1 MAIQFARIEIVSR
14 SSGGNACC
22 KGAYNARTKIKDE
35 QTNVTYNFQK
45 KGDNIYHEV
54 LLPEGADQKF
64 KDIKILMNEVEKC
77 EKRKDSQLLKDAV
90 IALPDDKELNLQDRI
105 EITKRII
112 EKRGWVKEGL
122 AVQVDIHEPHDGE
135 KNWHAHLLIT
145 TRRFTKE
152 GKGFG
157 VKARDLNPEFKNTGK
172 KTFIIPEE
180 TLLQHDTRDVINNYF
195 KELGL
200 ENRVDLIGTIGQ
212 EHIGPIRMRSV
223 LNQAADRNEERRIA
237 EIEHLSNGAAVLD
250 KVTSHISVFSR
261 SDLMRAVKCIPN
273 LERRE
278 RLVEDALSNKEIIPL
293 YQEGSGERGF
303 YTTAIVRAEELKL
316 IRLGGYIANQKNLM
330 TRDSGSEPS
339 VIAKIINED
348 ESLSCQQQEALSHL
362 TLTDSGIKI
371 LKGRAGSGK
380 SHVLGKLVSIANYS
394 QIDVIALAPTHK
406 AARELAAVGYNK
418 CDTIKGFLFKLYN
431 SKLDLPKGSLIVIDE
446 AGMVGNDD
454 YSEVLRVAA
463 ARSCN
468 VILVGDERQLS
479 SIGRGGMFE
488 VFADKFGS
496 YEMNDIRRQENEWS
510 KDIALAFSEGNIRC
524 GIDIL
529 KSNNR
534 LNNADIKIDS
544 MESLL
549 NSWNNSSEAVEH
561 RLIIAVKNTDVDA
574 LNAGA
579 RELLKA
585 KNILSGSEVLITK
598 DGKNYCF
605 MKNDR
610 IVFNQSNKEIGVSNG
625 DFGVVK
631 SLSSLKFTVTLDNN
645 KEVEFNLSEFS
656 GFKHGYASTVYKAQ
670 GSSIRDVYVLHD
682 GFSTSKNS
690 YVAMSRHIKDIHL
703 YTNKVATKTD
713 NHLIKQLGF
722 NPEAGS
728 SLNYY
733 TKEDLEAKSLAESKG
748 VFAKTVDKLSEK
760 LKSGITSFI
769 DKSSVDRDYYVFE
782 EPEVSKAEAFEILEL
797 VNEYNESPA
806 KSSSSVADEEEAFVL
821 EEKAVVGGYNI
832 NQKGG
837 GNNITKSSN
846 NITAKS
852 GNDISTANVTDSP
865 QQTPQFTNTVSVAK
879 SVAKQNMTPK
889 ERFYANR
896 DYLLKK
902 QAANNVD
909 YEQEN
914 QNLRQEIK
922 WNAERIALNLLG
934 LPNKRLS
941 DAKQLR
947 FGEQGAIAVMISG
960 EKWGNWYDFEK
971 GVGGD
976 LFDLVRNAK
985 ACDFKEA
992 ADYLREI
999 VGINNRDSNIV
1010 NFHNLNDRYVDHHK
1024 EKLKEKA
1031 EETHLAKKTE
1041 TLYTKSKEI
1050 LHTSTAARYLVK
1062 IRKIDFNFSRDKIG
1076 EDIRTTTIYEPS
1088 IQKTLPAI
1096 VAFARNKDGEIT
1108 GGQQL
1113 LLSSNPLGKA
1123 NVDTPRK
1130 SFGKITG
1137 SFVEISSPNRNIQ
1150 NLQNQLLKDH
1160 NTITIIAEG
1169 LETALSIQY
1178 ASIDAKI
1185 ICSLGIHNIKNYVPH
1200 KGEQI
1205 IIAADNDGK
1214 DAITNKT
1221 IIEASD
1227 SLRMSGAMVRIVRP
1241 EQIGDFNDILQ
1252 RSDIGGILEIREIFN
1267 PVINS
1272 FQAKTLVEFFA
1283 NFEELGKLTQ
1293 AAQKDLAYISK
1304 YTINKDKLLNEF
1316 KHSETRGIAELSNTK
1331 GAVMYAERSYNNHIQ
1346 VIEDIRTFGGD
1357 VDQKKLIGELSNIAT
1372 SGHFNYLNELCNNT
1386 LHGYISN
1393 QRNLF
1398 NKEKEQATDPDELL
1412 EVVAKE
1418 QRLLAGLRKEHK
1430 HAMVHYT
1437 FKDYKISEA
1446 AKISYEHPTLLQDV
1460 QKIIVEAR
1468 QEGFITNLEIM
1479 RTLKST
1485 INIEDIHTTLD
1496 KKRENHYIETNLES
1510 FKTAKI
1516 EAKLPEEM
1524 IAIIAKEQSFLADL
1538 HEVMKYPNEQKHILE
1553 SIDLAYAQKSD
1564 QLVNKLDTLIG
1575 RALTSGAKTQDEI
1588 VSELKN
1594 TENLKNTCINLD
1606 KELEV
1611 HNVQVNLSN
1620 FKQQKFESK
1629 LPEEIMNILSKEQSF
1644 LAELKANLRY
1654 RDVHPYS
1661 LLDLV
1666 HKACVVKEGNIIPL
1680 LQNAVAH
1687 TIEIGLKDR
1696 DIIVCELKDTT
1707 DLKSTYINLDKTLEA
1722 HHVKSILDKFAV
1734 AKLEAKSP
1742 EELITIL
1749 TKEQRYLAELNDTIK
1764 YPDQH
1769 SKDLLDRVAEARL
1782 GQQNNIISILGK
1794 TVEDAIET
1802 GFKNKSTITYELKN
1816 APDLN
1821 SAYFNLDRELENHR
1835 VQTTLN
1841 NFTRQKEQAKT
1852 LPEILQITAGKQE
1865 FLSSLHNTI
1874 KYPELQSQTLLD
1886 SISNAHKGQQ
1896 DNIMQELHNVSVHI
1910 TKHKITPEQ
1919 DLFGRLKNSEDIHT
1933 TVKELTKTAVEHHG
1947 SFVNTN
1953 INRLIKHERLKM
1965 GEIIFD
1971 CPMKYLKHEIENPA
1985 HAYADI
1991 AVYKKAIPRLQ
2002 EIMNKLELK
2011 KDHEHSMGGMSM

>member
-1 MAIQFARIEIVSR
+1 MAIQFARIEIVGR
-14 SSGGNACC
+14 GSGGNACC
-22 KGAYNARTKIKDE
+22 KGAYNARTIIKD
-35 QTNVTYNFQK
+35 QKTNITYNFSNR
-45 KGDNIYHEV
+45 GDNVYHEI
-54 LLPEGADQKF
+54 LLPEVVDQKF
-64 KDIKILMNEVEKC
+64 KNISELMNAVEHI
-77 EKRKDSQLLKDAV
+77 ERKDNSQLLKDAV
-90 IALPDDKELNLQDRI
+90 IALPDDKELDLQDRI
-105 EITKRII
+105 NITHRMIDKMQ
-112 EKRGWVKEGL
+112 WVKNGL

-135 KNWHAHLLIT
+135 KNWHAHLLIL
-145 TRRFTKE
+145 TRRFTE
-152 GKGFG
+152 DGKRLYHK
-157 VKARDLNPEFKNTGK
+157 KARDLNPEFKTGK
-172 KTFIIPEE
+172 YGNFIIPEE
-180 TLLQHDTRDVINNYF
+180 TLLQHHTRDVINDYF

-200 ENRVDLIGTIGQ
+200 ENRVDLISETPQ
-212 EHIGPIRMRSV
+212 EHVGSVRMRSV
-223 LNQAADRNEERRIA
+223 LNESVIRNEERKFADIELLKTGVDVIARITKRA
-237 EIEHLSNGAAVLD
+237 SI
-250 KVTSHISVFSR
+250 FSR
-261 SDLMRAVKCIPN
+261 GDLERAVKCIPSPEKATN
-273 LERRE
+273 LI
-278 RLVEDALSNKEIIPL
+278 LDALNSDQITAL
-293 YQEGSGERGF
+293 YHEGRGEAGF
-303 YTTAIVRAEELKL
+303 YTTPEVRAEELKL
-316 IRLGGYIANQKNLM
+316 MRLGGYIEKQKNLM
-330 TRDSGSEPS
+330 TRDSGVEPS

-348 ESLSCQQQEALSHL
+348 QSLSNQQQEALAHL
-362 TLTDSGIKI
+362 TLADSGIKI

-380 SHVLGKLVSIANYS
+380 SHVLGKLASIANYS
-394 QIDVIALAPTHK
+394 QINVIALAPTHK
-406 AARELAAVGYNK
+406 ASRELARVGYDK

-431 SKLDLPKGSLIVIDE
+431 SKVDLPKNSLIIIDE
-446 AGMVGNDD
+446 GGMVSNDD

-463 ARSCN
+463 SRSCN
-468 VILVGDERQLS
+468 VILAGDERQLS

-488 VFADKFGS
+488 VFAGKFGS
-496 YEMNDIRRQENEWS
+496 YEMNDIRRQESEWS
-510 KDIALAFSEGNIRC
+510 KDVALAFSEGNIKQ
-524 GIDIL
+524 GINVL

-534 LNNADIKIDS
+534 INNADTKIDS

-549 NSWNNSSEAVEH
+549 NSWNSSSEAVEN

-579 RELLKA
+579 RELLKT
-585 KNILSGSEVLITK
+585 KNILSGEEILITK
-598 DGKNYCF
+598 DVKNYCF

-625 DFGVVK
+625 DFGIVK
-631 SLSSLKFTVTLDNN
+631 SLSSSKFTVMLDNK

-690 YVAMSRHIKDIHL
+690 YVAMSRHINDIHL

-733 TKEDLEAKSLAESKG
+733 TKEDLEAKSLSESKG
-748 VFAKTVDKLSEK
+748 VFAKTVDKLSER

-782 EPEVSKAEAFEILEL
+782 KPEVSKAEAFEILEL

-806 KSSSSVADEEEAFVL
+806 KSSSVTDEEAFVL

-832 NQKGG
+832 NQKGRS
-837 GNNITKSSN
+837 NNSITKSSN
-846 NITAKS
+846 NIASKS
-852 GNDISTANVTDSP
+852 GNDISTVNVTTSP
-865 QQTPQFTNTVSVAK
+865 QQSPQFTNTVLPI
-879 SVAKQNMTPK
+879 KQNMTPK
-889 ERFYANR
+889 ERFYVNR
-896 DYLLKK
+896 DYLLAK
-902 QAANNVD
+902 QATNNVN
-909 YEQEN
+909 YEQDN

-934 LPNKRLS
+934 EPNRRLS
-941 DAKQLR
+941 DGKQLR
-947 FGEQGAIAVMISG
+947 FGEQGGVAVMISG
-960 EKWGNWYDFEK
+960 EKRGNWYNFEK

-976 LFDLVRNAK
+976 LFDLVCDAK

-992 ADYLREI
+992 ADYLRGI
-999 VGINNRDSNIV
+999 VGINNKTSNIV
-1010 NFHNLNDRYVDHHK
+1010 NLHNLNDRYVDHHK
-1024 EKLKEKA
+1024 EKGREKA

-1041 TLYTKSKEI
+1041 TLYAKSKEI

-1062 IRKIDFNFSRDKIG
+1062 ARKIDLASFQDNVG
-1076 EDIRTTTIYEPS
+1076 EDIRTATIYEPS

-1137 SFVEISSPNRNIQ
+1137 SFVEISSPSRNIQ

-1178 ASIDAKI
+1178 AGIDAKI
-1185 ICSLGIHNIKNYVPH
+1185 ICSLGIHNIKNYVPQG
-1200 KGEQI
+1200 GEQI

-1214 DAITNKT
+1214 DATTNKT

-1272 FQAKTLVEFFA
+1272 FKAKTLAEFFA
-1283 NFEELGKLTQ
+1283 NFDELGKLTQ
-1293 AAQKDLAYISK
+1293 AARKDLAYISK

-1372 SGHFNYLNELCNNT
+1372 SGHFNYLNELCDNT

-1398 NKEKEQATDPDELL
+1398 NKEKEQAADPDELL

-1418 QRLLAGLRKEHK
+1418 QRLLTGLWKEHK

-1437 FKDYKISEA
+1437 FKNYKISEA
-1446 AKISYEHPTLLQDV
+1446 AKISYEQPTLLEDV

-1496 KKRENHYIETNLES
+1496 KKRDNHYIETNLES
-1510 FKTAKI
+1510 FNTAKI

-1524 IAIIAKEQSFLADL
+1524 IAIIAKEQSFLAGL
-1538 HEVMKYPNEQKHILE
+1538 HETIKYPNEQKHILE

-1564 QLVNKLDTLIG
+1564 QLVDKLDTLVR

-1606 KELEV
+1606 KEIEV

-1629 LPEEIMNILSKEQSF
+1629 LPEEIMEILSKEQSF

-1654 RDVHPYS
+1654 MDVHPYS

-1666 HKACVVKEGNIIPL
+1666 HKACVVKDGNIITL

-1696 DIIVCELKDTT
+1696 DIIICELKDTT
-1707 DLKSTYINLDKTLEA
+1707 DLKSTYINLDKALEV
-1722 HHVKSILDKFAV
+1722 HHVKSTLDKFAV
-1734 AKLEAKSP
+1734 AKLEAKLP
-1742 EELITIL
+1742 EELIAIF
-1749 TKEQRYLAELNDTIK
+1749 TKEQRYLAELTDTIK

-1802 GFKNKSTITYELKN
+1802 GFKNKSTIAYELKN

-1852 LPEILQITAGKQE
+1852 LPEILQITAGRQE

-1874 KYPELQSQTLLD
+1874 KYSELQSQDLLD
-1886 SISNAHKGQQ
+1886 SIIPIA
-1896 DNIMQELHNVSVHI
+1896 I
-1910 TKHKITPEQ
+1910 
-1919 DLFGRLKNSEDIHT
+1919 
-1933 TVKELTKTAVEHHG
+1933 
-1947 SFVNTN
+1947 
-1953 INRLIKHERLKM
+1953 INRV
-1965 GEIIFD
+1965 
-1971 CPMKYLKHEIENPA
+1971 YLSNL
-1985 HAYADI
+1985 YT
-1991 AVYKKAIPRLQ
+1991 
-2002 EIMNKLELK
+2002 
-2011 KDHEHSMGGMSM
+2011 

>member
-1 MAIQFARIEIVSR
+1 MAIQFARIEIVGR
-14 SSGGNACC
+14 GSGGNACC
-22 KGAYNARTKIKDE
+22 KGAYNARTIIKD
-35 QTNVTYNFQK
+35 QKTNITYNFSNR
-45 KGDNIYHEV
+45 GDNVYHEI
-54 LLPEGADQKF
+54 LLPEGVDQRF
-64 KDIKILMNEVEKC
+64 RNISELMNAVEHI
-77 EKRKDSQLLKDAV
+77 ERKDNSQLLKDAV
-90 IALPDDKELNLQDRI
+90 IALPDDKELDLQDRI
-105 EITKRII
+105 NITHRII
-112 EKRGWVKEGL
+112 DKMQWVKNGL

-135 KNWHAHLLIT
+135 KNWHAHLLVT
-145 TRRFTKE
+145 TRRFTE
-152 GKGFG
+152 DGKRLYHR
-157 VKARDLNPEFKNTGK
+157 KARDLNPEFKTGK
-172 KTFIIPEE
+172 YGNFIIPEE
-180 TLLQHDTRDVINNYF
+180 TLLQHNTRDVINDYF

-200 ENRVDLIGTIGQ
+200 ENRVDLISETPQ
-212 EHIGPIRMRSV
+212 EHIGPVRMRSV
-223 LNQAADRNEERRIA
+223 LNESVIRNEERKFADIESLKTGVDVIARITKRA
-237 EIEHLSNGAAVLD
+237 SI
-250 KVTSHISVFSR
+250 FSR

-273 LERRE
+273 HEKAASLVLE
-278 RLVEDALSNKEIIPL
+278 ALNSDQITAL
-293 YQEGSGERGF
+293 YHEGGGEAGF
-303 YTTAIVRAEELKL
+303 YTTPEVRAEELKL
-316 IRLGGYIANQKNLM
+316 MRLGGYIEKQKNLM
-330 TRDSGSEPS
+330 TRDSSFEAS
-339 VIAKIINED
+339 IISKIINED
-348 ESLSCQQQEALSHL
+348 QSLSNQQQEALAHL
-362 TLTDSGIKI
+362 TLADSGIKI

-380 SHVLGKLVSIANYS
+380 SHVLGKLASIANYS
-394 QIDVIALAPTHK
+394 QINIIALAPTHK

-468 VILVGDERQLS
+468 VILSGDERQLS

-496 YEMNDIRRQENEWS
+496 YEMNDIRRQESQWS

-529 KSNNR
+529 KLNNR
-534 LNNADIKIDS
+534 LNNADTKIDS
-544 MESLL
+544 MELLL
-549 NSWNNSSEAVEH
+549 NSWNSSSEAVEN

-585 KNILSGSEVLITK
+585 KNILSEEEILITK

-625 DFGVVK
+625 DFGIVK
-631 SLSSLKFTVTLDNN
+631 SLSSSKFTVTLDNK

-733 TKEDLEAKSLAESKG
+733 TKEDLEVKSLSESKG
-748 VFAKTVDKLSEK
+748 VFAKTVDRLSEK

-782 EPEVSKAEAFEILEL
+782 KPEVSKAEAFEILEL
-797 VNEYNESPA
+797 VNEYNES
-806 KSSSSVADEEEAFVL
+806 SVRSSSVTDEEAFVL
-821 EEKAVVGGYNI
+821 EERVVVGGYNI

-852 GNDISTANVTDSP
+852 GNDIATSNPNTLS
-865 QQTPQFTNTVSVAK
+865 QQSPQFTNTVS
-879 SVAKQNMTPK
+879 SRKQSMTPK

-934 LPNKRLS
+934 EPNRRLS
-941 DAKQLR
+941 DGKQLR
-947 FGEQGAIAVMISG
+947 FGEQGGVAVMISG
-960 EKWGNWYDFEK
+960 EKRGNWYDFEK

-992 ADYLREI
+992 ANYLREI

-1031 EETHLAKKTE
+1031 EEIALAKKTE
-1041 TLYTKSKEI
+1041 TLYAKSKEI
-1050 LHTSTAARYLVK
+1050 LYTSTAARYLVK

-1096 VAFARNKDGEIT
+1096 VAFARNQDGEIT

-1113 LLSSNPLGKA
+1113 LLSTNSLGKA

-1150 NLQNQLLKDH
+1150 NLQNQFLKDH

-1178 ASIDAKI
+1178 AGIDAKI

-1214 DAITNKT
+1214 DATTNKT

-1227 SLRMSGAMVRIVRP
+1227 SLRMSGAAVRVVRP
-1241 EQIGDFNDILQ
+1241 EQVGDFNDILQ
-1252 RSDIGGILEIREIFN
+1252 RNGIGGILEIREIFN

-1398 NKEKEQATDPDELL
+1398 NKEKEQAADPDELL

-1446 AKISYEHPTLLQDV
+1446 AKISYEQPTLLEDV

-1553 SIDLAYAQKSD
+1553 SMELAYAQKSD
-1564 QLVNKLDTLIG
+1564 QLVNKLDTLVG
-1575 RALTSGAKTQDEI
+1575 RALRSGAKTQDEI
-1588 VSELKN
+1588 VSELKSA
-1594 TENLKNTCINLD
+1594 ENLKNTCINLD

-1629 LPEEIMNILSKEQSF
+1629 LPEEIMNILSKEQNF

-1666 HKACVVKEGNIIPL
+1666 HKACVVKDGNIIPL

-1696 DIIVCELKDTT
+1696 DIIVCELKDTN
-1707 DLKSTYINLDKTLEA
+1707 DLKSTYINLDKALEV
-1722 HHVKSILDKFAV
+1722 HHVKSTLDKFAV
-1734 AKLEAKSP
+1734 AKLEAKLP
-1742 EELITIL
+1742 EELIAIF
-1749 TKEQRYLAELNDTIK
+1749 TKEQKYLAELNDTIK

-1802 GFKNKSTITYELKN
+1802 GFKNKSTIAYELKN
-1816 APDLN
+1816 VPDLN

-1835 VQTTLN
+1835 IQVHLN
-1841 NFTRQKEQAKT
+1841 NFTRQKEQAKI
-1852 LPEILQITAGKQE
+1852 LPEILQITADKQE

-1896 DNIMQELHNVSVHI
+1896 DNIMQELYNVTSHI
-1910 TKHKITPEQ
+1910 TAHKITPEQ

-1933 TVKELTKTAVEHHG
+1933 TVKELTKLAVEHHG

-2011 KDHEHSMGGMSM
+2011 KEHEHSMGGMSM

>member
-1 MAIQFARIEIVSR
+1 MAIQFARIEIVGR
-14 SSGGNACC
+14 SSGGKACC
-22 KGAYNARTKIKDE
+22 KAAYNARTIIKD
-35 QTNVTYNFQK
+35 QKTNITYNFSNR
-45 KGDNIYHEV
+45 GDNVYHEV
-54 LLPEGADQKF
+54 LLPEGVDQRF
-64 KDIKILMNEVEKC
+64 KNISELMNAVEHI
-77 EKRKDSQLLKDAV
+77 ERKDNSQLLKDAV
-90 IALPDDKELNLQDRI
+90 IALPDDKELDLQDRI
-105 EITKRII
+105 NITHRII
-112 EKRGWVKEGL
+112 DKMQWVNNGL
-122 AVQVDIHEPHDGE
+122 AVQIDIHEPHDGE
-135 KNWHAHLLIT
+135 KNWHAHLLVT
-145 TRRFTKE
+145 TRRFTE
-152 GKGFG
+152 DGKRLYHR
-157 VKARDLNPEFKNTGK
+157 KARDLNPEFKTGK
-172 KTFIIPEE
+172 YGNFIIPEE
-180 TLLQHDTRDVINNYF
+180 TLLQHHTRDAINDYF

-200 ENRVDLIGTIGQ
+200 ENRVDLISETPQ
-212 EHIGPIRMRSV
+212 EHTGPVRMRSI
-223 LNQAADRNEERRIA
+223 LNESVIRNEERKFAGIESLITGADVIARITKHA
-237 EIEHLSNGAAVLD
+237 SIFNV
-250 KVTSHISVFSR
+250 K
-261 SDLMRAVKCIPN
+261 DLERAVKCIPSHERAAN
-273 LERRE
+273 LV
-278 RLVEDALSNKEIIPL
+278 LDALNSDQITAL
-293 YQEGSGERGF
+293 YHEGGGEAGF
-303 YTTAIVRAEELKL
+303 YTTVIVRAEELKL
-316 IRLGGYIANQKNLM
+316 MRLGGYIANQKNLM
-330 TRDSGSEPS
+330 ARDSRLESS

-348 ESLSCQQQEALSHL
+348 ESLSGQQKEALSHL
-362 TLTDSGIKI
+362 TLADSGIKI

-380 SHVLGKLVSIANYS
+380 SHVLGKLASIANYAG
-394 QIDVIALAPTHK
+394 INVIALAPTHK
-406 AARELAAVGYNK
+406 GARELEAVGYNK
-418 CDTIKGFLFKLYN
+418 SDTIKGFLFKLYN
-431 SKLDLPKGSLIVIDE
+431 SKLDLPKNSLIVIDE

-463 ARSCN
+463 SRSCN
-468 VILVGDERQLS
+468 VILAGDERQLS

-496 YEMNDIRRQENEWS
+496 YEMNDIRRQESQWS
-510 KDIALAFSEGNIRC
+510 KDIALAFSEGNIRF

-534 LNNADIKIDS
+534 LNNADTKIDS

-549 NSWNNSSEAVEH
+549 NSWNSSSEAVEN
-561 RLIIAVKNTDVDA
+561 RLIIAVKNIDVDT

-585 KNILSGSEVLITK
+585 KNILSGEEILIIK
-598 DGKNYCF
+598 DGKDYCF
-605 MKNDR
+605 MQNDR

-625 DFGVVK
+625 DFGIVK
-631 SLSSLKFTVTLDNN
+631 SLSSIKFTIMLDNK

-733 TKEDLEAKSLAESKG
+733 TKEDLEVKSLSESKG

-760 LKSGITSFI
+760 LKSGITSFV

-782 EPEVSKAEAFEILEL
+782 KPEVSKAEAFEILEL

-806 KSSSSVADEEEAFVL
+806 KSSSVADEEALVL
-821 EEKAVVGGYNI
+821 EEKAVANGYNT
-832 NQKGG
+832 NQKGV
-837 GNNITKSSN
+837 GNNITKASN
-846 NITAKS
+846 NITSKS
-852 GNDISTANVTDSP
+852 GNDISAANPNTLS
-865 QQTPQFTNTVSVAK
+865 QQQSQFTNTVSVAK

-922 WNAERIALNLLG
+922 WNSERIALNLLG

-960 EKWGNWYDFEK
+960 EKRGNWYNFEK
-971 GVGGD
+971 GTGGD
-976 LFDLVRNAK
+976 LFDLVRDVK

-992 ADYLREI
+992 ADYLRGV
-999 VGINNRDSNIV
+999 VGIDNKTSNIV
-1010 NFHNLNDRYVDHHK
+1010 NLHDFNDRYVDHHK

-1031 EETHLAKKTE
+1031 EEISLAKKTE
-1041 TLYTKSKEI
+1041 TLYAKSKAI
-1050 LHTSTAARYLVK
+1050 LYTSTAARYLVK
-1062 IRKIDFNFSRDKIG
+1062 TRKLDFAAFQEKIG
-1076 EDIRTTTIYEPS
+1076 DDIRTTTIYEPS

-1096 VAFARNKDGEIT
+1096 VAFARNQDGEIT

-1160 NTITIIAEG
+1160 KTITIIAEG

-1178 ASIDAKI
+1178 AGIDAKI
-1185 ICSLGIHNIKNYVPH
+1185 ICSLGIHNIKNYVPQG
-1200 KGEQI
+1200 GEQI

-1241 EQIGDFNDILQ
+1241 DQIGDFNDILQ

-1283 NFEELGKLTQ
+1283 NFEELSKLTQ

-1316 KHSETRGIAELSNTK
+1316 KHSETRGIAELSNIK

-1346 VIEDIRTFGGD
+1346 VIEDIRTLGGD

-1398 NKEKEQATDPDELL
+1398 NKEKEQAADPDELL

-1418 QRLLAGLRKEHK
+1418 QLLLAGLRKEHK

-1446 AKISYEHPTLLQDV
+1446 AKISHEQPKLLQDI

-1468 QEGFITNLEIM
+1468 QEGSMTDSEIM

-1516 EAKLPEEM
+1516 EAKLPEE
-1524 IAIIAKEQSFLADL
+1524 
-1538 HEVMKYPNEQKHILE
+1538 
-1553 SIDLAYAQKSD
+1553 
-1564 QLVNKLDTLIG
+1564 
-1575 RALTSGAKTQDEI
+1575 
-1588 VSELKN
+1588 
-1594 TENLKNTCINLD
+1594 
-1606 KELEV
+1606 
-1611 HNVQVNLSN
+1611 
-1620 FKQQKFESK
+1620 
-1629 LPEEIMNILSKEQSF
+1629 IMSILSKEQSF
-1644 LAELKANLRY
+1644 LAELKDNLQY
-1654 RDVHPYS
+1654 RDIHEYS
-1661 LLDLV
+1661 LLDSV
-1666 HKACVVKEGNIIPL
+1666 RKACEVKDRNIIPL
-1680 LQNAVAH
+1680 LQKAVVD

-1696 DIIVCELKDTT
+1696 DVIAYELKDTN
-1707 DLKSTYINLDKTLEA
+1707 DLKSTYINLDKTLEV
-1722 HHVKSILDKFAV
+1722 HQVKSILDKFAV
-1734 AKLEAKSP
+1734 AKLEAKSS
-1742 EELITIL
+1742 EELITIF
-1749 TKEQRYLAELNDTIK
+1749 TKEQKYLAELNTTIK

-1769 SKDLLDRVAEARL
+1769 SKDLLDRIAEARL
-1782 GQQNNIISILGK
+1782 EQQNNIISILGK

-1802 GFKNKSTITYELKN
+1802 GFKNKSTIAYELKN

-1841 NFTRQKEQAKT
+1841 NFSLQKAEAKT
-1852 LPEILQITAGKQE
+1852 LPEILQITAGRQE

-1874 KYPELQSQTLLD
+1874 KYPELQSQDLLD

-1896 DNIMQELHNVSVHI
+1896 DNIMQELYNVTAHI
-1910 TKHKITPEQ
+1910 TKHKISPEQ
-1919 DLFGRLKNSEDIHT
+1919 DLLDQIKNSEDTHATI
-1933 TVKELTKTAVEHHG
+1933 KELTKAAVEHHG

-1965 GEIIFD
+1965 GDVIFD
-1971 CPMKYLKHEIENPA
+1971 CPMKYLRHEIENPA

-1991 AVYKKAIPRLQ
+1991 AVYKKSIPRLQ

-2011 KDHEHSMGGMSM
+2011 KEHEHSMGGMSM

>member
-1 MAIQFARIEIVSR
+1 MAIGFAHPEYVSR
-14 SSGGNACC
+14 SAGANACC
-22 KGAYNARTKIKDE
+22 KSAYNARDKIKDLNSGVIYNW
-35 QTNVTYNFQK
+35 QRRNDNV
-45 KGDNIYHEV
+45 YHDI
-54 LLPEGADQKF
+54 LLPNHVDKKF
-64 KDIKILMNEVEKC
+64 KNAAVLANEVERTEKKC
-77 EKRKDSQLLKDAV
+77 NSQLYVEWLLALPKEENVSLELKLEMVNEFIKRK
-90 IALPDDKELNLQDRI
+90 
-105 EITKRII
+105 
-112 EKRGWVKEGL
+112 GWINEGL
-122 AVQVDIHEPHDGE
+122 GVQVDIHKPHGDDI
-135 KNWHAHLLIT
+135 NWHAHLLVT
-145 TRRFTKE
+145 TRRFTE
-152 GKGFG
+152 DGKRLGA
-157 VKARDLNPEFKNTGK
+157 KARDLQPEVKYGK
-172 KTFIIPEE
+172 VQKTPEI
-180 TLLQHDTRDVINNYF
+180 DNNIFWRDVQNDKF
-195 KELGL
+195 KEHGMP
-200 ENRVDLIGTIGQ
+200 NRVDLNGEIAQ

-223 LNQAADRNEERRIA
+223 LNEAVIRNEERKFA
-237 EIEHLSNGAAVLD
+237 NIESLKTGADVID
-250 KVTSHISVFSR
+250 RVTKYASIFNVK
-261 SDLMRAVKCIPN
+261 DLERAVKCIPSHERAAN
-273 LERRE
+273 LV
-278 RLVEDALSNKEIIPL
+278 LDALNSDQITAL
-293 YQEGSGERGF
+293 YHEGGGESGF

-316 IRLGGYIANQKNLM
+316 IRLGGYMANQKNLM
-330 TRDSGSEPS
+330 TRDLGVEPS
-339 VIAKIINED
+339 VIAKIINKD
-348 ESLSCQQQEALSHL
+348 ESLSNQQQEALSHL
-362 TLTDSGIKI
+362 TLTGCGIKI

-380 SHVLGKLVSIANYS
+380 SHVLGKLASIANYS
-394 QIDVIALAPTHK
+394 QINVIALAPTHK

-418 CDTIKGFLFKLYN
+418 SDTIKGFLFKLYN
-431 SKLDLPKGSLIVIDE
+431 SKLDLPKNSLIVIDE

-468 VILVGDERQLS
+468 VILSGDERQLS

-496 YEMNDIRRQENEWS
+496 YEMNDIRRQESQWS

-534 LNNADIKIDS
+534 LNNADTKIDS

-549 NSWNNSSEAVEH
+549 NSWNSSSEAVEN
-561 RLIIAVKNTDVDA
+561 RLIIAVKNIDVDA

-585 KNILSGSEVLITK
+585 KNILSGEEILITK

-625 DFGVVK
+625 DFGIVK
-631 SLSSLKFTVTLDNN
+631 SLSSSKFTVTLDNK

-682 GFSTSKNS
+682 GFSTNKNS

-733 TKEDLEAKSLAESKG
+733 TKEDLEAKRLSESKG
-748 VFAKTVDKLSEK
+748 VFAKTVDRLSEK

-782 EPEVSKAEAFEILEL
+782 KPEVSKAEAFEILEL
-797 VNEYNESPA
+797 VNEYNESLA
-806 KSSSSVADEEEAFVL
+806 KSSSSVADEEALVL
-821 EEKAVVGGYNI
+821 EERAVANGYNI

-846 NITAKS
+846 NITSKS
-852 GNDISTANVTDSP
+852 GNDISAANPNTLS
-865 QQTPQFTNTVSVAK
+865 QQSPQFTNTVPR
-879 SVAKQNMTPK
+879 KQNMTPK

-934 LPNKRLS
+934 EPNKRLS
-941 DAKQLR
+941 DGKQLR
-947 FGEQGAIAVMISG
+947 FGEQGGVAVMISG
-960 EKWGNWYDFEK
+960 EKRGNWYDFEK
-971 GVGGD
+971 GTGGD
-976 LFDLVRNAK
+976 LFDLVRDAK

-992 ADYLREI
+992 ADYLRGV
-999 VGINNRDSNIV
+999 VGIDNKTSNIV
-1010 NFHNLNDRYVDHHK
+1010 NLHDFNDRYVDHHK

-1031 EETHLAKKTE
+1031 EEIASAKKTE
-1041 TLYTKSKEI
+1041 TLYAKSKAI
-1050 LHTSTAARYLVK
+1050 LYTSTAARYLVK
-1062 IRKIDFNFSRDKIG
+1062 TRKIDFAAFQEKIG
-1076 EDIRTTTIYEPS
+1076 DDIRTTTIYEP
-1088 IQKTLPAI
+1088 ILQKTLPAI
-1096 VAFARNKDGEIT
+1096 VAFARNQDGEIT

-1137 SFVEISSPNRNIQ
+1137 SFVEISSPNRNMQ

-1160 NTITIIAEG
+1160 NTITVIAEG

-1178 ASIDAKI
+1178 AGIDAKI
-1185 ICSLGIHNIKNYVPH
+1185 ICSLGIHNIKNYVPQE
-1200 KGEQI
+1200 GEQI

-1214 DAITNKT
+1214 DATTNKT

-1227 SLRMSGAMVRIVRP
+1227 SLRMSGAIVRIAKP
-1241 EQIGDFNDILQ
+1241 EQVGDFNDILQ
-1252 RSDIGGILEIREIFN
+1252 RSNEGGILEIREIFN

-1272 FQAKTLVEFFA
+1272 FKAKTLAEFFA
-1283 NFEELGKLTQ
+1283 NFEELDKLTQ
-1293 AAQKDLAYISK
+1293 AARQDLSYISK

-1316 KHSETRGIAELSNTK
+1316 KHSEARGIAELSNTK

-1346 VIEDIRTFGGD
+1346 VIEDIRAFGGD

-1372 SGHFNYLNELCNNT
+1372 SGHFNYLNELCQDT

-1393 QRNLF
+1393 KRSLL
-1398 NKEKEQATDPDELL
+1398 NKEKEQAADPDELL
-1412 EVVAKE
+1412 GVVAKE

-1430 HAMVHYT
+1430 HAIVRYT

-1446 AKISYEHPTLLQDV
+1446 AKISYEQPTLLEDV
-1460 QKIIVEAR
+1460 RKIIVEAR
-1468 QEGFITNLEIM
+1468 QEGSIPNLEIM

-1485 INIEDIHTTLD
+1485 INIEEIHTNLD

-1524 IAIIAKEQSFLADL
+1524 IAIIVKEQSFLADL
-1538 HEVMKYPNEQKHILE
+1538 HETIKYPNEQKHILE

-1564 QLVNKLDTLIG
+1564 QLVDKLDTLVG

-1588 VSELKN
+1588 IAQLKSE
-1594 TENLKNTCINLD
+1594 ENLKNTCINLD
-1606 KELEV
+1606 KNLEV

-1629 LPEEIMNILSKEQSF
+1629 LPEEIMDILSKEQSF
-1644 LAELKANLRY
+1644 LAELKTNLRY
-1654 RDVHPYS
+1654 RDVHPHS

-1666 HKACVVKEGNIIPL
+1666 HKACVVKDGNIIPL
-1680 LQNAVAH
+1680 LKNAVVD

-1696 DIIVCELKDTT
+1696 DIIVCELKSAT

-1722 HHVKSILDKFAV
+1722 HHVKSTLDKFA
-1734 AKLEAKSP
+1734 AGKLEARLP
-1742 EELITIL
+1742 EELIGIF
-1749 TKEQRYLAELNDTIK
+1749 TKEQQYLAELNDTIK
-1764 YPDQH
+1764 YHDQH

-1782 GQQNNIISILGK
+1782 EQQNNIISILGK
-1794 TVEDAIET
+1794 TVEDIIKT
-1802 GFKNKSTITYELKN
+1802 GFKDSSTITYELKN

-1821 SAYFNLDRELENHR
+1821 SAYFNLDSEFENHS

-1841 NFTRQKEQAKT
+1841 NFSIQKAEAKT
-1852 LPEILQITAGKQE
+1852 LPEILQITAGRQE

-1886 SISNAHKGQQ
+1886 SIAKAHHGEQ
-1896 DNIMQELHNVSVHI
+1896 DNVMQELNSLTAHI
-1910 TKHKITPEQ
+1910 TEHKIRPEQ
-1919 DLFGRLKNSEDIHT
+1919 DLLEQLKNSEDTHAT
-1933 TVKELTKTAVEHHG
+1933 MKELTKSVLEHHA
-1947 SFVNTN
+1947 SIINKN
-1953 INRLIKHERLKM
+1953 ISSLIDNKHVKI
-1965 GEIIFD
+1965 GGKTFD

-1991 AVYKKAIPRLQ
+1991 ATYKKAIPRLQ

-2011 KDHEHSMGGMSM
+2011 KEHEHSMGGMSM